1 MGARPSP
8 SSQEPR
14 SFDTY
19 TRRRHRRRR
28 TVDVQT
34 RMLCNNGPQT
44 CAADVGGSVPEP
56 GGRFRHIIHGSLEG
70 AGARLGSSRLGLKR
84 KITSASAPQH
94 STPSSTPRPSSVSC
108 GRLTGCSRRCARA
121 GAWRAA
127 ATLLTRTP
135 RRAPVR
141 FSPAGQRRRNESYH
155 TLASPAAKTLL
166 GRAGIVGRRPPG
178 EVGGSRAC
186 RPVWRAARAACSAL
200 AHRLLMRWPRRA
212 ARRSCHG
219 SRAPANTCPTRRL
232 FTALS
237 AGCQQSTRRRRDQGG
252 CKRGL
257 GNDRDPDLSVMCR
270 TYGPCAPGSPSQQQ
284 HPATPLPQPASPA
297 RAAAGQTPTSSVCRS
312 ARWLWP

>member
-1 MGARPSP
+1 MGARPSA

-19 TRRRHRRRR
+19 TRRRHHRRRSL
-28 TVDVQT
+28 DVQT
-34 RMLCNNGPQT
+34 RMLWNNGPQT

-84 KITSASAPQH
+84 KITSASALQH
-94 STPSSTPRPSSVSC
+94 STPSSTPRPSSVSS
-108 GRLTGCSRRCARA
+108 GRLTGCSRRCAPA
-121 GAWRAA
+121 
-127 ATLLTRTP
+127 
-135 RRAPVR
+135 R

-219 SRAPANTCPTRRL
+219 SRAPASTCPTRRL

-257 GNDRDPDLSVMCR
+257 GMSVMCR

-297 RAAAGQTPTSSVCRS
+297 RAAAGQPPTSSVCRS